1 MQRRFFVVALGAA
14 SLFLSSCAPKAAPEI
29 TVENGVFR
37 LPAPGQTTGSV
48 YFDIINKG
56 SADILVSASTP
67 VSTHVELHTHIHEN
81 NIMRMRQVD
90 SVDAPANV
98 TTSFKRGGLHVMVFE
113 VNIAAN
119 ATGVPLTLNF
129 AKSGAITITTQID
142 NGMPAKMDHSKM
154 GHGN

>member
-1 MQRRFFVVALGAA
+1 MQRRFFVAALGVA
-14 SLFLSSCAPKAAPEI
+14 SLLLAGCAPKAAPEI

-37 LPAPGQTTGSV
+37 LPAPGQTTGSA

-56 SADILVSASTP
+56 GADVLVSASTP
-67 VSTHVELHTHIHEN
+67 AGARTELHTHIHKN
-81 NIMRMRQVD
+81 NIMKMRKVD
-90 SVDAPANV
+90 SVDVPANV

-113 VNIAAN
+113 VNVDEHQKS
-119 ATGVPLTLNF
+119 VPMLLNF
-129 AKSGAITITTQID
+129 AKSGPVVISAQID